1 MIAWSRR
8 KITFS
13 YIWLLD
19 PDGNHIIEHIINQVK
34 SGATIIQ
41 IFDSWAGL
49 LNEKDLEK
57 YVYQPTK
64 EIVEFT
70 KKLNIPTICFPRNI
84 KNYKKYVSVVNPDV
98 INIDFNVDPL
108 KAIKDITIPIQGGL
122 DPKLLL
128 GDKDTL
134 KKNVKKYKD
143 IFKDHPYIFNLGH
156 GVLPETNPDM
166 VKYLIEFIKD
176 N

>member
-1 MIAWSRR
+1 MCIRDR
-8 KITFS
+8 KI
-13 YIWLLD
+13 
-19 PDGNHIIEHIINQVK
+19 
-34 SGATIIQ
+34 
-41 IFDSWAGL
+41 
-49 LNEKDLEK
+49 
-57 YVYQPTK
+57 
-64 EIVEFT
+64 
-70 KKLNIPTICFPRNI
+70 
-84 KNYKKYVSVVNPDV
+84 
-98 INIDFNVDPL
+98 
-108 KAIKDITIPIQGGL
+108 IKDITIPIQGGL

-128 GDKDTL
+128 GNKDIL